1 MKWEELRNRVV
12 TLLEKMVND
21 PTIPVLIR
29 QISQVTMEGL
39 ALASIMGDKS
49 RLKTASY
56 AECLTKVEQLEKTY
70 EAVAEQVAA
79 DDLTE

>member
-12 TLLEKMVND
+12 ALLEKLVND
-21 PTIPVLIR
+21 PTTPMLIR

-70 EAVAEQVAA
+70 DAVAEQVAI
-79 DDLTE
+79 DDVTE